1 MTKLNFDQIPESK
14 NNIVA
19 FKWNVTLWQKKKK
32 ALFWPNINKK
42 KGKPDILFIIPYLLP
57 EKVARVTMF
66 LEHLMLHLS
75 TKLDKPYTIMMAW
88 HCAAPQHKSSHLIA
102 STATIAPP

>member
-1 MTKLNFDQIPESK
+1 MTKLNFDQIPKSK

-19 FKWNVTLWQKKKK
+19 FKWNVTLWQKKRHCFDQTLTKK
-32 ALFWPNINKK
+32 R
-42 KGKPDILFIIPYLLP
+42 GKPDILFIIPYLLP
-57 EKVARVTMF
+57 EKAARVTMF

-88 HCAAPQHKSSHLIA
+88 HCAAPQRKSSHLIA
-102 STATIAPP
+102 SIATVAPP